1 MVYLFIDKAN
11 QSNEDYFIGDVPPI
25 KLVETRN
32 IYNMKLLTKESLKRA
47 NFDSQKKSKDNS
59 NVITDIYFVTGR
71 INCIKNS
78 VTDTASR
85 IIIFFWKNDMLYEL
99 QALTI

>member
-59 NVITDIYFVTGR
+59 NVITDIYFVTGES
-71 INCIKNS
+71 I
-78 VTDTASR
+78 
-85 IIIFFWKNDMLYEL
+85 
-99 QALTI
+99 ALKTL